1 MNAEVLSI
9 FLVPIYLIVGT
20 AGVALMMGWAM
31 KRFGSPKK

>member
-20 AGVALMMGWAM
+20 AGIALLMNWAL